1 MVIDE
6 YGNQAGV
13 ANTSTYAYRAR
24 GVSRTRA
31 MAGAARLG
39 LTARAVVY
47 LLIGWLAVQIALGH
61 HSQEA
66 NQRGAIA
73 EIAQQKFGMA
83 LLWLLGVGLAAY
95 ALWRLHGA
103 AFGTAAEGRRAGAR
117 LRSLVRGSVY
127 AAFAVMTFSFI
138 AGTSR
143 QSQSRQQETVTA
155 RVMRHDGGRWLVGL
169 VGLVVV
175 AVGLALIVEGVRK
188 KFTKQL
194 RMNEL
199 TGRKRKVV
207 VRAGL
212 IGNVAR
218 GIVFALAGVLVI
230 DAAVT
235 YDPGKSTGLDGS
247 LRTLADRS
255 YGPWVLGILAAGL
268 IVFGLYGLAEARWAK
283 T

>member
-1 MVIDE
+1 
-6 YGNQAGV
+6 
-13 ANTSTYAYRAR
+13 
-24 GVSRTRA
+24 

-61 HSQEA
+61 GSHEA

-73 EIAQQKFGMA
+73 EIAQQKFGMV
-83 LLWLLGVGLAAY
+83 LLWLLGLGLAGY
-95 ALWRLHGA
+95 ALWRWNEA
-103 AFGTAAEGRRAGAR
+103 ALGTAAEGRKTGPR

-143 QSQSRQQETVTA
+143 QSQSQQQVTMTA
-155 RVMRHDGGRWLVGL
+155 KVMRHDGGQWLVGL
-169 VGLVVV
+169 IGLVVV
-175 AVGLALIVEGVRK
+175 VVGLMLIVEGARK

-194 RMNEL
+194 RMSEL
-199 TGRKRKVV
+199 TGAKRKAVV
-207 VRAGL
+207 GIGM
-212 IGNVAR
+212 IGNIAR
-218 GIVFALAGVLVI
+218 GAVFALAGVLVI

-235 YDPGKSTGLDGS
+235 YDPGKSTGLDGA

-255 YGPWVLGILAAGL
+255 YGPWILGILAAGL

>member
-1 MVIDE
+1 M
-6 YGNQAGV
+6 
-13 ANTSTYAYRAR
+13 
-24 GVSRTRA
+24 
-31 MAGAARLG
+31 ARLG

-61 HSQEA
+61 GSHEA

-73 EIAQQKFGMA
+73 EIAQQKFGMV

-95 ALWRLHGA
+95 ALWRLKEA
-103 AFGTAAEGRRAGAR
+103 AFGTAAEGRKKGPR
-117 LRSLVRGSVY
+117 LRSLVRGTVY

-143 QSQSRQQETVTA
+143 QSQSQQQATMTG

-169 VGLVVV
+169 IGLVVV
-175 AVGLALIVEGVRK
+175 VVGLMLIVEGARK

-194 RMNEL
+194 QMSEL
-199 TGRKRKVV
+199 AGRKRGVV
-207 VRAGL
+207 VRAGM
-212 IGNVAR
+212 IGNIAR
-218 GIVFALAGVLVI
+218 GLVFALAGVLVI

-235 YDPGKSTGLDGS
+235 YDPGKSTGLDGA

-255 YGPWVLGILAAGL
+255 YGPWILGILAAGL

-283 T
+283 TT